1 MSFVLGGISSQN
13 TNIADYFTSMKNILN
28 QIVFYVFYPNRI
40 YESRRNEREYQNI
53 HATEMWKFFWGNKME
68 LGSCCELKVRQI
80 ELRDKDICERDE

>member
-1 MSFVLGGISSQN
+1 M
-13 TNIADYFTSMKNILN
+13 
-28 QIVFYVFYPNRI
+28 FYPNRI

-53 HATEMWKFFWGNKME
+53 HATEMWKFFGGNKME